1 MHHVTV
7 INLAIIPYLFIM
19 YIIVKNKLFW
29 HYSKTLIT
37 GKCISKFLLPVSWYF
52 FFFIIKICS

>member
-19 YIIVKNKLFW
+19 YIIVKNKLSW
-29 HYSKTLIT
+29 QYSKTLI
-37 GKCISKFLLPVSWYF
+37 KFISKFLLSWY